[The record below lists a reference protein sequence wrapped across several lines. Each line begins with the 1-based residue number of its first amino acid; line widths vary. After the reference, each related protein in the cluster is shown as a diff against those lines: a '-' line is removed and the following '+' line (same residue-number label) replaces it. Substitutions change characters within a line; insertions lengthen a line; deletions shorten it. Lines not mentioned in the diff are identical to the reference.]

1 MRTLALLAV
10 LACARP
16 AAAYDFIDYAE
27 PFPLDFVQGGAAV
40 AGAGNRIYWLDERKG
55 LLHVL
60 SADGRPLASAGSG
73 KLKNP
78 EGLAVTPAGEVYVAD
93 TGNSRIVVFDRDGK
107 ELRVIGERGSDPGY
121 LSKPRSVAVGFDGR
135 VWVSDSGNERVQVF
149 TSEGV
154 FLFGFG
160 GSGKENGL
168 FNDNGRIAVD
178 AMDNVFVLDE
188 GNERVQKFDARTKHV
203 KNFQL
208 HGTDFALDDY
218 GYLYMIDPKRSKV
231 KEVGPDGIVLGGFGT
246 EGKNK
251 GQFRKA
257 GGIGVDEH
265 GTVLIADVGNKR
277 LQRVKLQNKSKTERV
292 RMNLETKLLV
302 TGPTRVLPAAAS
314 VIAAAGDEVFA
325 WIPKGRQVQVYK
337 GKDLARSIGGPEV
350 KGEAAMR
357 SARGLVASSKWG
369 LFVSDAGGDKIL
381 SFGLTG
387 EHKTNIGATEGFF
400 ASKKK
405 EGRVK
410 APAGLAINEKGTLYL
425 ADAGNKRVDAFGPDG
440 SFLFSFGPVVGPY
453 ELVNPVSVAW
463 DEAGFLYVL
472 DTGLKKVLKC
482 EPSGGYVK
490 SWGEEG
496 EQVGQFDD
504 PVALVYDGRAYVY
517 VLDRGHK
524 RVSVFDRE
532 GRWVTNFFSGGQGER
547 NLAEPES
554 LAVLGSELLIADPSR
569 QRVAAFALRPRL
581 APPPMVSTKTVEGEV
596 LLSWDASADP
606 WAVKYRVERATNTAG
621 PWKEA
626 GPAVSK
632 PAFKEAN
639 VEAYQTYFY
648 RVAVEAGTGDVGP
661 TSRPVEVFVPGSFN
675 VAPVEI
681 STVTLGNIFS
691 ANYKWYLRNPL
702 GKAVL
707 VNNLNVPFQNV
718 KVSFRLKDFMD
729 FATESVVEKLGPK
742 EKVEVNLVA
751 TLNNKILDV
760 SEDTPIQAEIMLT
773 YFEKGQKR
781 EFSLA
786 VPLRVYSRRAITWQ
800 DSRRVANFI
809 TPNDPPVDM
818 FKSEVL
824 RDPVKTPKGVGRL
837 NKAVVTAARL
847 WSALGSVGVRFLPAA
862 NNPFELMSEDPAF
875 PVDYTQFPRDT
886 LEKKSGECDDL
897 VNLFAALLENASVP
911 SAVLDYPGHLAF
923 MFDTG
928 ATDARDAGLSEDLL
942 ISYEGTLWVPVEATM
957 VGQPFLEAVRKAAFA
972 YKEMAAAGKATVV
985 DPRLAWKT
993 YEPATL
999 PKPEQGA
1006 PALDAADL
1014 KKRFEEVAVDLL
1026 AFRYK
1031 SLAAEIKARMEA
1043 DGESAPLWNQRGLL
1057 DAQFGKPSDA
1067 EKAFRRAIELDA
1079 TSASAHNNLGS
1090 LAYQAGRYAEALASY
1105 RKASAADPEDAG
1117 VWLNVAR
1124 ALLKLGKAEEAKE
1137 PARMAAALDPGL
1149 KEQAQSLLK
1158 L

>member
-1 MRTLALLAV
+1 MKTLALLAV
-10 LACARP
+10 LCAVP
-16 AAAYDFIDYAE
+16 ARAYDFIEFQE
-27 PFPLDFVQGGAAV
+27 PYSLDFVQGGAAV
-40 AGAGNRIYWLDERKG
+40 VGGGNRIYWLDERKG
-55 LLHVL
+55 LMHVL
-60 SADGRPLASAGSG
+60 TNDGRPIASVGSG
-73 KLKNP
+73 KLSEP
-78 EGLAVTPAGEVYVAD
+78 EGLALSPGGDVYVAD
-93 TGNSRIVVFDRDGK
+93 TGNSRVVVYDRDGK
-107 ELRVIGERGSDPGY
+107 ELRVMGEKGSDPGR
-121 LSKPRSVAVGFDGR
+121 LSYPKSVAVGFDGR
-135 VWVSDSGNERVQVF
+135 VWVSDSGNDRIQVF

-168 FNDNGRIAVD
+168 FKGPGRIAVD

-188 GNERVQKFDARTKHV
+188 GNERVQKFDSRTKHV

-218 GYLYMIDPKRSKV
+218 GFLYMIDPKRGKI

-246 EGKNK
+246 DGKGK
-251 GQFRKA
+251 GQFKKA
-257 GGIGVDEH
+257 GGIGVDET
-265 GTVLIADVGNKR
+265 GTILIADVGNKR
-277 LQRVKLQNKSKTERV
+277 LQRVKLTNKQKTERV

-302 TGPTRVLPAAAS
+302 TGPTRVIPAAAT
-314 VIAAAGDEVFA
+314 VIAAVGDEVFA
-325 WIPKGRQVQVYK
+325 YVPKAKSTLVFK
-337 GKDLARSIGGPEV
+337 GTQEVRRIGGPEV
-350 KGEAAMR
+350 KGEAAV
-357 SARGLVASSKWG
+357 RGAKGLTASSKWG
-369 LFVSDAGGDKIL
+369 LYVSDGGGDKIL
-381 SFGLTG
+381 SFSLAG

-410 APAGLAINEKGTLYL
+410 APMGLALNEKGTLYL
-425 ADAGNKRVDAFGPDG
+425 ADAGNRRIDAFGPDG

-453 ELVNPVSVAW
+453 ELTNPVAVAW

-472 DTGLKKVLKC
+472 DAGLKKVLKC

-496 EQVGQFDD
+496 DGVGQFED
-504 PVALVYDGRAYVY
+504 PVSLVYDGRAYIY

-532 GRWVTNFFSGGQGER
+532 GRWVTNFFSGGDGER
-547 NLAEPES
+547 NLKEPES
-554 LAVLGSELLIADPSR
+554 LAVSGSELLIADPSR
-569 QRVAAFALRPRL
+569 SRVAAFALRPRL
-581 APPPMVSTKTVEGEV
+581 APPPTVSTKTVEGEV
-596 LLSWDASADP
+596 ILSWEPSIDP
-606 WAVKYRVERATNTAG
+606 WAAKYRVERATNTAG

-626 GPAVSK
+626 GPAVLK
-632 PAFKEAN
+632 PTFKESN

-661 TSRPVEVFVPGSFN
+661 TSRPVDVFVPGSFN

-681 STVTLGNIFS
+681 STVSLGNIFS

-707 VNNLNVPFQNV
+707 QNNLNVPFQNV

-729 FATESVVEKLGPK
+729 FATEYVVDKLGPK
-742 EKVEVNLVA
+742 EKAEVPLAA

-760 SEDTPIQAEIMLT
+760 SEDTPIQAEVTLT

-824 RDPVKTPKGVGRL
+824 REPAKSPKGVSRMNSSVL
-837 NKAVVTAARL
+837 IAARV
-847 WSALGSVGVRFLPAA
+847 WSALGAAGVRFLPAP
-862 NNPFELMSEDPAF
+862 NNPFEQMSEDPAF

-897 VNLFAALLENASVP
+897 VNLYASILENATVRT
-911 SAVLDYPGHLAF
+911 AVLDYPGHLAM

-928 ATDARDAGLSEDLL
+928 AADALEAGLSEDLL
-942 ISYEGTLWVPVEATM
+942 IPYDGTQWVAVETTM
-957 VGQPFLEAVRKAAFA
+957 VGAPFLDAVRKAAFA
-972 YKEMAAAGKATVV
+972 YKEMEADGKATVI
-985 DPRLAWKT
+985 DPRQAWKT

-1006 PALDAADL
+1006 VSLDAADS
-1014 KKRFEEVAVDLL
+1014 KKRFESSAADLL
-1026 AFRYK
+1026 SVRYK
-1031 SLAAEIKARMEA
+1031 TLTTEIKARMDA
-1043 DGESAPLWNQRGLL
+1043 DGESASLWNQRGLVE
-1057 DAQFGKPSDA
+1057 AQFGKPAEA
-1067 EKAFRRAIELDA
+1067 EKAFRRALELDA
-1079 TSASAHNNLGS
+1079 TSASALNNLGN
-1090 LAYQAGRYAEALASY
+1090 LAYEAGRYSDAVASY
-1105 RKASAADPEDAG
+1105 RKSSAADPEDAG
-1117 VWLNVAR
+1117 VWFNVAR
-1124 ALLKLGKAEEAKE
+1124 ALVKLGKADEAKE
-1137 PARMAAALDPGL
+1137 PAQTAAALDPGL
-1149 KEQAQSLLK
+1149 KEQVQNLLK